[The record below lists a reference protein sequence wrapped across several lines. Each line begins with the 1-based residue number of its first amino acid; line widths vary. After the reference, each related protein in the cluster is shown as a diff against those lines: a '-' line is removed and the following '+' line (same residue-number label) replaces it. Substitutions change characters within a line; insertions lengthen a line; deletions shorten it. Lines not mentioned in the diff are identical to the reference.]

1 MVLGPLVTATKRTGV
16 VKSTERQRR
25 LRALWSSTEPYRDGL
40 TYREWQQR
48 NGKAQRDRELAAQR
62 AVDPDSEGAA
72 AGDAPAGSASVD
84 ASAPIDAVAAGHA
97 DRPAEEER
105 PASSSAPAA
114 VIDDGDDADPKAR
127 RRPWHRTRA
136 R

>member
-1 MVLGPLVTATKRTGV
+1 MTATKRAGV

-48 NGKAQRDRELAAQR
+48 NGKAQRDRELAALR
-62 AVDPDSEGAA
+62 AVNSPDSDGAA
-72 AGDAPAGSASVD
+72 AGDVPAGSASD
-84 ASAPIDAVAAGHA
+84 ASAPTDEVAAGHA

-105 PASSSAPAA
+105 PASSSATTA
-114 VIDDGDDADPKAR
+114 VDDGEDADPKAR